1 MMQPILLLI
10 ASAAL
15 RGDLPT
21 KPVAA
26 TFPSIVHATL
36 LRPDTTSR
44 TSLMHRDADRRLAKG
59 DLNGARTVYR
69 TIIAYEDS
77 VGVFPGESIWTLATL
92 EFGRGRELRTAELL
106 DRVAEAA
113 VRYGR
118 PDWQARALL
127 EAGIL
132 YQQHGRTDLSVVR
145 YSTLLPLLESP
156 AISAEDRTA
165 LKARIIRR

>member
-1 MMQPILLLI
+1 MIQPILLLL
-10 ASAAL
+10 ATAAL
-15 RGDLPT
+15 HVDPPT

-26 TFPSIVHATL
+26 TFPSTVRAAL
-36 LRPDTTSR
+36 LRPDTTAR
-44 TSLMHRDADRRLAKG
+44 TSLMHRDAARRMAKG
-59 DLNGARTVYR
+59 DLNGARIVYR

-92 EFGRGRELRTAELL
+92 EFGRGRELRAAELL
-106 DRVAEAA
+106 DRVAESA

-127 EAGIL
+127 EAGLL

-156 AISAEDRTA
+156 AISAEDRAA
-165 LKARIIRR
+165 LKARIVRR

>member
-1 MMQPILLLI
+1 MMQPILLLL

-15 RGDLPT
+15 RGDVPT

-26 TFPSIVHATL
+26 TFPSIVRAAL

-44 TSLMHRDADRRLAKG
+44 TSLMHRDAARRMATG
-59 DLNGARTVYR
+59 DLRGARTVYR

-77 VGVFPGESIWTLATL
+77 VGVFPGESMWTLATL
-92 EFGRGRELRTAELL
+92 EFGRGRELRAAELL
-106 DRVAEAA
+106 DRVADAA

-127 EAGIL
+127 EAGLL
-132 YQQHGRTDLSVVR
+132 YQQYGRTDLSVVR

-156 AISAEDRTA
+156 AISVEDRTA
-165 LKARIIRR
+165 LKGRIIRR